1 MATAAK
7 QTRSRRTVSASF
19 TIRPEQPTGAGPGN
33 LAGFTAVERPQ
44 CYRPTRRI
52 ILSGIPRKSLRSWL
66 TRSIGL
72 AEANWTRVS
81 PIPWPTSQ
89 ASFCAR
95 WNRVQWRNGGIDQ
108 VRALRIAM
116 LFMAAA
122 IAFGPVLLAQ
132 SWERSK
138 GENPLYG
145 KTYDQF
151 ILNGRYLTPPS
162 TVGSETPRLVVHC
175 GAGKFASG
183 EFMLGAVA
191 QHSGTKSLKGAWQ
204 SQVDMRL
211 DERKKTEDFW
221 EYSNDG
227 KTLFFDRDQLDRL
240 LTGKLLGHPSKDELT
255 KRVILGV
262 TEALGNEVIVQFD
275 MPADQSEIIEAC
287 GLEWG
292 RKKPK

>member
-1 MATAAK
+1 M
-7 QTRSRRTVSASF
+7 
-19 TIRPEQPTGAGPGN
+19 
-33 LAGFTAVERPQ
+33 
-44 CYRPTRRI
+44 
-52 ILSGIPRKSLRSWL
+52 
-66 TRSIGL
+66 
-72 AEANWTRVS
+72 
-81 PIPWPTSQ
+81 
-89 ASFCAR
+89 
-95 WNRVQWRNGGIDQ
+95 
-108 VRALRIAM
+108 RALRIAM

-240 LTGKLLGHPSKDELT
+240 LTRKLLGHPSKDELT